1 LKSLADMPGF
11 FSIFEKTLF
20 KMDAK
25 TKEYFKSGKFF
36 KEFLIMTFGMMVAAV
51 AVHYFLQPSKLI
63 VGSISGLSI
72 VIYRITG
79 IPVSALTFAINLVL
93 LVLAYILIGKE
104 FGTKT
109 VYTALVLSPWLWLF
123 EAIDKKFGIDPTN
136 LFHFADGHIDYWFY
150 LFCFVIILSLSQAI
164 LFKINASTGGLDI
177 IAKIVNKYAHIDI
190 GTSVTVAGAIICC
203 SAFAVPGNSL
213 YLVFMGFIGTFI
225 NGVMVDYFTAG
236 LNARK
241 RVCIISPRYQE
252 LQQFIVHDLVRGVTL
267 YEVTGGYSN
276 EKKVELEAI
285 LTNDEFAKLME
296 KIRVDD
302 IPVFMTSGRVS
313 EIYGTWNQHKKRAY
327 KHERRRLQEQGQ
339 EQA

>member
-1 LKSLADMPGF
+1 
-11 FSIFEKTLF
+11 
-20 KMDAK
+20 MDAK
-25 TKEYFKSGKFF
+25 TKQYFKSGKFF
-36 KEFLIMTFGMMVAAV
+36 KEFLIMTFGMMVAAI
-51 AVHYFLQPSKLI
+51 AVHYFLQPSKMI

-79 IPVSALTFAINLVL
+79 IPVSALTFVINIIL
-93 LVLAYILIGKE
+93 LVLAFILIGKE
-104 FGTKT
+104 FGAKT

-123 EAIDKKFGIDPTN
+123 EAIDKKFNIDPTRM
-136 LFHFADGHIDYWFY
+136 FDWAGGDVDYWFY

-164 LFKINASTGGLDI
+164 LFRINASTGGLDI

-190 GTSVTVAGAIICC
+190 GTSVSVAGAIICC

-213 YLVFMGFIGTFI
+213 YLVFMGFIGTWI
-225 NGVMVDYFTAG
+225 NGLMVDHFTAG

-252 LQQFIVHDLVRGVTL
+252 LQEFIVHDLVRGVTL

-285 LTNDEFAKLME
+285 LTNEEFAKLME
-296 KIRVDD
+296 KIRVED

-313 EIYGTWNQHKKRAY
+313 EIYGTWNQHKKKAY
-327 KHERRRLQEQGQ
+327 KHDRRVQEQLEKQ
-339 EQA
+339 Q

>member
-1 LKSLADMPGF
+1 MNQN
-11 FSIFEKTLF
+11 
-20 KMDAK
+20 
-25 TKEYFKSGKFF
+25 TKNYFKSGKFF
-36 KEFLIMTFGMMVAAV
+36 KEFLIMTFGMMVAAI
-51 AVHYFLQPSKLI
+51 AVHYFLQPSKMI

-79 IPVSALTFAINLVL
+79 IPVSALTFVINIIL
-93 LVLAYILIGKE
+93 LVLAFILIGKE
-104 FGTKT
+104 FGAKT

-123 EAIDKKFGIDPTN
+123 EAIDKKFNIDPSKM
-136 LFHFADGHIDYWFY
+136 FDWAGGDVDYWFY

-164 LFKINASTGGLDI
+164 LFRINASTGGLDI

-213 YLVFMGFIGTFI
+213 YLVFMGFIGTWI
-225 NGVMVDYFTAG
+225 NGLMVDHFTAG

-241 RVCIISPRYQE
+241 RVCIISPKYQE
-252 LQQFIVHDLVRGVTL
+252 LQEFIVHDLVRGVTL

-296 KIRVDD
+296 KIRVED

-313 EIYGTWNQHKKRAY
+313 EIYGTWNQHKRKAY
-327 KHERRRLQEQGQ
+327 KHDRPRQEQL
-339 EQA
+339 EKL

>member
-1 LKSLADMPGF
+1 
-11 FSIFEKTLF
+11 
-20 KMDAK
+20 MDAK
-25 TKEYFKSGKFF
+25 TEEYFKSGKFF

-327 KHERRRLQEQGQ
+327 KHERRRLQEQ
-339 EQA
+339 A

>member
-1 LKSLADMPGF
+1 
-11 FSIFEKTLF
+11 
-20 KMDAK
+20 MDAK

-72 VIYRITG
+72 VIFRITG
-79 IPVSALTFAINLVL
+79 IPVSALTFIINLIL
-93 LVLAYILIGKE
+93 LVLAFILIGKE
-104 FGTKT
+104 FGAKT

-123 EAIDKKFGIDPTN
+123 EAIDKKFNIDPTK
-136 LFHFADGHIDYWFY
+136 LFDWAGGDVDYWFY

-164 LFKINASTGGLDI
+164 LFRINASTGGLDI

-213 YLVFMGFIGTFI
+213 YLVLLGFIGTWI
-225 NGVMVDYFTAG
+225 NGTMVDHFTAG

-241 RVCIISPRYQE
+241 RVCIISPKYQE
-252 LQQFIVHDLVRGVTL
+252 LQEFIVHELVRGVTL

-296 KIRVDD
+296 KIRVED

-313 EIYGTWNQHKKRAY
+313 EIYGTWNQHKKKAY
-327 KHERRRLQEQGQ
+327 KHDRRVQEQLEKQ
-339 EQA
+339 Q

>member
-1 LKSLADMPGF
+1 
-11 FSIFEKTLF
+11 
-20 KMDAK
+20 MDAK

-72 VIYRITG
+72 VIFRITG
-79 IPVSALTFAINLVL
+79 IPVSALTFIINLIL
-93 LVLAYILIGKE
+93 LVLAFILIGKE
-104 FGTKT
+104 FGAKT

-123 EAIDKKFGIDPTN
+123 EAVDKKFNIDPTKM
-136 LFHFADGHIDYWFY
+136 FDWAGGDTDYWFY
-150 LFCFVIILSLSQAI
+150 LLCFVLILSLSQAI
-164 LFKINASTGGLDI
+164 LFRINASTGGLDI

-213 YLVFMGFIGTFI
+213 YLVFMGFIGTWL
-225 NGVMVDYFTAG
+225 NGMMVDHFTAG

-241 RVCIISPRYQE
+241 RVCIITPRYRE
-252 LQQFIVHDLVRGVTL
+252 LQEFIVHDLVRGVTL

-276 EKKVELEAI
+276 EKKVELETI
-285 LTNDEFAKLME
+285 LTNEEFAKLME
-296 KIRVDD
+296 KIRVED

-313 EIYGTWNQHKKRAY
+313 EIYGTWNQHKRKAY
-327 KHERRRLQEQGQ
+327 KHDRKHLEES
-339 EQA
+339 

>member
-1 LKSLADMPGF
+1 MDTSL
-11 FSIFEKTLF
+11 
-20 KMDAK
+20 
-25 TKEYFKSGKFF
+25 KEYFKSGKFL
-36 KEFLIMTFGMMVAAV
+36 KEFLIMTFGMMVAAI

-79 IPVSALTFAINLVL
+79 IPVSALTFIINLIL
-93 LVLAYILIGKE
+93 LVLAFILIGKE
-104 FGTKT
+104 FGAKT

-123 EAIDKKFGIDPTN
+123 EAIDKKFNIDPSK
-136 LFHFADGHIDYWFY
+136 LFDWAGGTVDYWFY
-150 LFCFVIILSLSQAI
+150 LFCFVLILSMSQAI
-164 LFKINASTGGLDI
+164 LFRINASTGGLDI

-213 YLVFMGFIGTFI
+213 YLVLMGFIGTWI
-225 NGVMVDYFTAG
+225 NGMMVDHFTAG

-241 RVCIISPRYQE
+241 RVCIISPRYRE
-252 LQQFIVHDLVRGVTL
+252 LQEFIVHELVRGVTL

-285 LTNDEFAKLME
+285 LTNEEFARLME
-296 KIRVDD
+296 KIRADD
-302 IPVFMTSGRVS
+302 IPVFMTSGRVT
-313 EIYGTWNQHKKRAY
+313 EIYGTWNQHRSKANKFKWRQLR
-327 KHERRRLQEQGQ
+327 HGNS
-339 EQA
+339 

>member
-1 LKSLADMPGF
+1 
-11 FSIFEKTLF
+11 
-20 KMDAK
+20 MDEK

-51 AVHYFLQPSKLI
+51 AVHYFLQPSKMI

-79 IPVSALTFAINLVL
+79 IPVSALTFIINIIL
-93 LVLAYILIGKE
+93 LVLAFILIGKE
-104 FGTKT
+104 FGAKT

-123 EAIDKKFGIDPTN
+123 EATDKKFNIDPTKMFDWAGGN
-136 LFHFADGHIDYWFY
+136 VDYWFY

-164 LFKINASTGGLDI
+164 LFRINASTGGLDI

-213 YLVFMGFIGTFI
+213 YLVFMGFIGTWI
-225 NGVMVDYFTAG
+225 NGLMVDHFTAG

-241 RVCIISPRYQE
+241 RVCIISPKYQE
-252 LQQFIVHDLVRGVTL
+252 LQEFIVHELVRGVTL

-296 KIRVDD
+296 KIRVED

-327 KHERRRLQEQGQ
+327 KHDRPKLDM
-339 EQA
+339 

>member
-1 LKSLADMPGF
+1 
-11 FSIFEKTLF
+11 
-20 KMDAK
+20 MDAK

-36 KEFLIMTFGMMVAAV
+36 KEFLIMTLGMMVAAI

-72 VIYRITG
+72 VIFRITG
-79 IPVSALTFAINLVL
+79 IPVSALTFIINVIL
-93 LVLAYILIGKE
+93 LVLAFILIGKE
-104 FGTKT
+104 FGAKT

-123 EAIDKKFGIDPTN
+123 EAIDKRFNIDPSK
-136 LFHFADGHIDYWFY
+136 LFDWAGGDIDYWFY
-150 LFCFVIILSLSQAI
+150 LFCFVLILSLSQAI
-164 LFKINASTGGLDI
+164 LFRINASTGGLDI

-213 YLVFMGFIGTFI
+213 YLVFMGFIGTWI
-225 NGVMVDYFTAG
+225 NGMMVDHFTAG

-241 RVCIISPRYQE
+241 RVCIISPRSKE
-252 LQQFIVHDLVRGVTL
+252 LQDYIVHDLVCGVTL

-285 LTNDEFAKLME
+285 LTNEEFAKLME
-296 KIRVDD
+296 KIRVED
-302 IPVFMTSGRVS
+302 IPVFMTSGRVT
-313 EIYGTWNQHKKRAY
+313 EIYGTWHQHKRNAY
-327 KHERRRLQEQGQ
+327 KHDRHEIKQM
-339 EQA
+339 

>member
-1 LKSLADMPGF
+1 MD
-11 FSIFEKTLF
+11 EKT
-20 KMDAK
+20 KN
-25 TKEYFKSGKFF
+25 YFKSGKFL
-36 KEFLIMTFGMMVAAV
+36 KEFLIMTFGMMVAAI

-79 IPVSALTFAINLVL
+79 IPVSALTFVINLVL

-123 EAIDKKFGIDPTN
+123 EAIDRKFNIDPTRM
-136 LFHFADGHIDYWFY
+136 FDWAGGDTDYWFY

-213 YLVFMGFIGTFI
+213 YLVFLGFIGTFI

-252 LQQFIVHDLVRGVTL
+252 LQEFIVHDLVRGVTL

-296 KIRVDD
+296 KIRVED
-302 IPVFMTSGRVS
+302 IPVFMTSGRVT
-313 EIYGTWNQHKKRAY
+313 EIYGTWNQHKKKAY
-327 KHERRRLQEQGQ
+327 KIERRRQKELQ
-339 EQA
+339 

>member
-1 LKSLADMPGF
+1 
-11 FSIFEKTLF
+11 
-20 KMDAK
+20 MDAK

-36 KEFLIMTFGMMVAAV
+36 KEFLIMTFGMMVAAI

-79 IPVSALTFAINLVL
+79 IPVSALTFVINLIL
-93 LVLAYILIGKE
+93 LVLAFILIGKE
-104 FGTKT
+104 FGAKT

-123 EAIDKKFGIDPTN
+123 EAIDKKFGIDPGR
-136 LFHFADGHIDYWFY
+136 LFDWAGGDIDYWFY
-150 LFCFVIILSLSQAI
+150 LFCFVLILSLSQAI
-164 LFKINASTGGLDI
+164 LFRINASTGGLDI

-213 YLVFMGFIGTFI
+213 YLVLMGFIGTWI
-225 NGVMVDYFTAG
+225 NGMMVDHFTAG

-241 RVCIISPRYQE
+241 RVCIITPRYQE
-252 LQQFIVHDLVRGVTL
+252 LQEFIVHELVRGVTL

-285 LTNDEFAKLME
+285 LTNEEFAKLME
-296 KIRVDD
+296 KIRVED

-313 EIYGTWNQHKKRAY
+313 EIYGTWNQHKRKAY
-327 KHERRRLQEQGQ
+327 KHDRHQLEEQM
-339 EQA
+339 

>member
-1 LKSLADMPGF
+1 
-11 FSIFEKTLF
+11 
-20 KMDAK
+20 MDAK

-36 KEFLIMTFGMMVAAV
+36 KEFLIMTFGMMVAAI
-51 AVHYFLQPSKLI
+51 AVHYFLQPSKMI

-72 VIYRITG
+72 VIFRITG
-79 IPVSALTFAINLVL
+79 IPVSALTFIINIIL
-93 LVLAYILIGKE
+93 LVLAFILIGKE
-104 FGTKT
+104 FGAKT

-123 EAIDKKFGIDPTN
+123 EAIDKKFDIDPST
-136 LFHFADGHIDYWFY
+136 LFDWAGGNVDYWFY
-150 LFCFVIILSLSQAI
+150 LFCFVLILSLSQAI
-164 LFKINASTGGLDI
+164 LFRINASTGGLDI

-213 YLVFMGFIGTFI
+213 YLVLMGFIGTWI
-225 NGVMVDYFTAG
+225 NGLMVDHFTAG

-241 RVCIISPRYQE
+241 RVCIISPKYQE
-252 LQQFIVHDLVRGVTL
+252 LQEFIVHELVRGVTL

-296 KIRVDD
+296 KIRVED

-327 KHERRRLQEQGQ
+327 KHDRPMLDM
-339 EQA
+339 